1 MTTPSG
7 ILAWGQ
13 AGQYNGIDDRLVIRS
28 LSAQGPA
35 PLFGLTLAPTA
46 VAGSG
51 LAINVGPWHA
61 IVDCGD
67 GTSAVIGS
75 RSATSINETAG
86 GASVRTDYLWADIN
100 PDGATWTM
108 NVITQAAA
116 SGRTGVQLAT
126 ITVPASAATSAAMT
140 IVPSA
145 VPWQWGGLAADQ
157 YGVLRYTDLAGLTYA
172 LGARRVVTTSAV
184 TVTSSFT
191 QIGAMSFQV
200 GAGQSYRFDALFRFK
215 QGTTANIAG
224 NVQFSMPATSN
235 LLWFPWYSANAS
247 ATFQN
252 SGVSSASG
260 VNVLGSTPANAEIDV
275 WLRGQ
280 VTFSAGGLLVVGG
293 QAAASAQFTAQ
304 PGCQFDLYP
313 V

>member
-1 MTTPSG
+1 MSTPT
-7 ILAWGQ
+7 LAWGQ
-13 AGQYNGIDDRLVIRS
+13 AGQYNAIDDRLVIRS
-28 LSAQGPA
+28 LSLLTPPPQFGVAA
-35 PLFGLTLAPTA
+35 PPSLS
-46 VAGSG
+46 AGSG
-51 LAINVGPWHA
+51 LTINVGPWNA

-67 GTSAVIGS
+67 GTSAVIGNRAAS
-75 RSATSINETAG
+75 TVLETAG
-86 GASVRTDYLWADIN
+86 GASQRTDYIWADIN
-100 PDGATWTM
+100 PDGATTTVS
-108 NVITQAAA
+108 VITQAAA
-116 SGRTGVQLAT
+116 SGRTGCQLGT
-126 ITVPASAATSAAMT
+126 VVVPASAATAAAMT
-140 IVPSA
+140 ITA
-145 VPWQWGGLAADQ
+145 VASPWQWGGLAADAN
-157 YGVLRYTDLAGLTYA
+157 GVLRYTDNAGLTYA

-191 QIGAMSFQV
+191 QIGGMSFPV

-224 NVQFSMPATSN
+224 NVQFQMPATSN

-247 ATFQN
+247 STFFN
-252 SGVSSASG
+252 SGVVAGSG
-260 VNVLGSTPANAEIDV
+260 VNVLGTTAANGEIDV
-275 WLRGQ
+275 WVRGQ